1 MSRGEM
7 NADPIEGEFF
17 TPEGLADSLVRES
30 IQNSLDARRNGEPVL
45 VRLHFSGEEGALS
58 SKTGNRYLSG
68 LWPHV
73 KAIEG
78 GRSNLPAE
86 HEPVTFLV
94 VEDFGT
100 RGLCGS
106 PEQDRDGDDPGGS
119 KHKDFYYF
127 WRNIGRSRK
136 EDTQRGR
143 WGLGKTVFPATS
155 RVNSFFGYTK
165 RYDDDRSLLM
175 GQSVLKIHR
184 VGDDRYCPYGFFA
197 RTGADDFQH
206 PFDEADI
213 LEQFRNDFQLRRT
226 TEPGLSVVI
235 PFPDVDEI
243 QPEHM
248 VRSAIIHYF
257 YPILR
262 RELIVEVSEGDDTHR
277 IDADRIDEIVDSV
290 TWRDSPYGADQ
301 LLHLFALVRRT
312 IGLRDSELLV
322 LPEPNPPR
330 APDWNVGRF
339 DSDTIEAIK
348 KQFADMEMLAIRVP
362 VTVRPKSGDDRETFF
377 DVFVEEDPTMT
388 KAEDHYIRQGIT
400 ISKIATLRE
409 KGFRGLV
416 VVADEALSTLL
427 GDSEN
432 PAHTEWLEKA
442 TRLKERF
449 NWGPFTV
456 RFVRNA
462 LQRIVGRLLYVPEGR
477 DEQLLKNIFFLEDE
491 TDRGHESTKRKRKK
505 PDEPEPEPD
514 DPSPPPPPPPPAKSA
529 FDLQKI
535 DGGFRITRKDAET
548 PLPERIALEVAYEV
562 RRGNA
567 FKKYAKWDF
576 DLGKKPIVVTPVGAS
591 CTTDKNT
598 LSIEPTNEEFLV
610 EVTGFDSNRDL
621 AIRAVKAKTEVSD
634 VETV

>member
-1 MSRGEM
+1 M

-30 IQNSLDARRNGEPVL
+30 IQNSLDARRNGEPVQ
-45 VRLHFSGEEGALS
+45 VRLHFSGEGNALS
-58 SKTGNRYLSG
+58 SKTGNRYLSE

-73 KAIEG
+73 QAIEG
-78 GRSNLPAE
+78 GRSNLPNE
-86 HEPVTFLV
+86 DEPVTFLV

-106 PEQDRDGDDPGGS
+106 PEQDRDGEDPGGS
-119 KHKDFYYF
+119 EHKDFYYF

-155 RVNSFFGYTK
+155 RVNSFFGYTT

-197 RTGADDFQH
+197 RTGADDFQN
-206 PFDEADI
+206 PFDEDDV
-213 LEQFRNDFQLRRT
+213 LGQFRKDFQLRRT
-226 TEPGLSVVI
+226 NEPGLSIVI

-248 VRSAIIHYF
+248 VRSAIVHYF

-262 RELIVEVSEGDDTHR
+262 GELIVEVSADELHFR
-277 IDADRIDEIVDSV
+277 IDADHIDEIVESV
-290 TWRDSPYGADQ
+290 SWKDSPYGADQ
-301 LLHLFALVRRT
+301 LLHLFAFVRRT
-312 IGLRDSELLV
+312 IGLHESELFV

-339 DSDTIEAIK
+339 DPDTIEAIK
-348 KQFADMEMLAIRVP
+348 KQFAEKEMLAIRVP

-377 DVFVEEDPTMT
+377 DVFVEEDPTMA

-416 VVADEALSTLL
+416 VVSDEALSTLL

-462 LQRIVGRLLYVPEGR
+462 LQRIVGQLLHVPEGR
-477 DEQLLKNIFFLEDE
+477 DEQLLKNIFFLEND
-491 TDRGHESTKRKRKK
+491 TDPGHEPTKKK
-505 PDEPEPEPD
+505 PKKPGEPD
-514 DPSPPPPPPPPAKSA
+514 PDPDGPPPPPAPARSV
-529 FDLQKI
+529 FNLQKI

-548 PLPERIALEVAYEV
+548 LLPERISLEVAYEV

-591 CTTDKNT
+591 CTAHKNT
-598 LSIEPTNEEFLV
+598 LSIEPTSDEFLV

-621 AIRAVKAKTEVSD
+621 AIRAVKAKTEVVD
-634 VETV
+634 AETV